1 MSESMALLLYHII
14 GFGVRFFL
22 VFLSAMF
29 ALVAYIAFQGM
40 IVSDEKE
47 VQLSLLN
54 TAIRNALFFA
64 VCVSLAAMIPGKDWF
79 LTLVGGA
86 R

>member
-1 MSESMALLLYHII
+1 MSESTALLLYQIAI
-14 GFGVRFFL
+14 GVRTFILLLSVVFF
-22 VFLSAMF
+22 F
-29 ALVAYIAFQGM
+29 VAAIAFQGM
-40 IVSDEKE
+40 VSAEKTD

-64 VCVSLAAMIPGKDWF
+64 VCVSLAVMIPDKDWF

-86 R
+86 Q